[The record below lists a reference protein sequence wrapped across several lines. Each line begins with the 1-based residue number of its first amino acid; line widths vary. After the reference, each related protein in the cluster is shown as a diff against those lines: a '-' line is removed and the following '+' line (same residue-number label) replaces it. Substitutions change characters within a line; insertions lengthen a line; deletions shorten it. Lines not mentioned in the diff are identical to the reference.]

1 MIKKT
6 FMAMDDKKTRGTGVD
21 RNGYAGAL
29 DEKGETVQ
37 SGCVPFRAEQA
48 FPPDPEVVEKPSHRR
63 FTAEYKLRI
72 VREAEAC
79 GPGELGAL
87 LRREGLYFSNLTCW
101 RRQVAEGQLAAL
113 APRKRGCRGKP
124 VNPLSKRVLELERD
138 NERLRRRLRQAE
150 EVIDLQKKISD
161 VLGVS
166 LKDLDEGES
175 N

>member
-1 MIKKT
+1 
-6 FMAMDDKKTRGTGVD
+6 
-21 RNGYAGAL
+21 
-29 DEKGETVQ
+29 
-37 SGCVPFRAEQA
+37 
-48 FPPDPEVVEKPSHRR
+48 
-63 FTAEYKLRI
+63 
-72 VREAEAC
+72 VREADAC

-138 NERLRRRLRQAE
+138 NERFRRRLRQAE
-150 EVIDLQKKISD
+150 EVIELQKKISD
-161 VLGVS
+161 VLGIS
-166 LKDLDEGES
+166 LKDLDERES